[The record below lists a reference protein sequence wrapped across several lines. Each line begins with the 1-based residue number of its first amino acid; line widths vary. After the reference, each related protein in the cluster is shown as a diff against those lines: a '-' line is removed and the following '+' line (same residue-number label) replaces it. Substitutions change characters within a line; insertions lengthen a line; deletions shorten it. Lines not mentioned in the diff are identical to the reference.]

1 MFEMIAL
8 SMMLFLF
15 SACFYSSI
23 AGYLKS
29 FAGIMSAK
37 SERKSTTTSAETNSF
52 LNYLK
57 TEIEAELFPRPTD
70 SVLKRHYDTLVAVE
84 IKNRLSMMSE

>member
-15 SACFYSSI
+15 AASFYSSLP
-23 AGYLKS
+23 GNLRF
-29 FAGIMSAK
+29 FARSKTAK
-37 SERKSTTTSAETNSF
+37 SAGKTIVTSESYSF

-84 IKNRLSMMSE
+84 VKNRLSMMSE